1 MGVLNSK
8 LVLYWLNL
16 MGKKKGDIL
25 ELYAKPLN
33 DIPIKDT
40 TVELKRQLTD
50 LVNEIIEIKSKSLN
64 PDVNNLEN
72 RINRTVYEIY
82 GLTDTEIKIIEQ
94 SI

>member
-1 MGVLNSK
+1 
-8 LVLYWLNL
+8 

-72 RINRTVYEIY
+72 CINGVVYEIY
-82 GLTDTEIKIIEQ
+82 GLTDAEIKIIEQ

>member
-1 MGVLNSK
+1 
-8 LVLYWLNL
+8 
-16 MGKKKGDIL
+16 MGKKKGGIL

-72 RINRTVYEIY
+72 CISRVVYEIY
-82 GLTDTEIKIIEQ
+82 GLTETEIKIIEQ

>member
-1 MGVLNSK
+1 
-8 LVLYWLNL
+8 
-16 MGKKKGDIL
+16 MGKKKGDIF

-64 PDVNNLEN
+64 PDVNNLES
-72 RINRTVYEIY
+72 RINRIVYEIY
-82 GLTDTEIKIIEQ
+82 GLTDAEIKIIEQ
-94 SI
+94 II

>member
-1 MGVLNSK
+1 MPI
-8 LVLYWLNL
+8 Y
-16 MGKKKGDIL
+16 
-25 ELYAKPLN
+25 YAKPLN

-40 TVELKRQLTD
+40 TFELKRQFAD

-72 RINRTVYEIY
+72 CINRVVYEIY

>member
-1 MGVLNSK
+1 
-8 LVLYWLNL
+8 

>member
-1 MGVLNSK
+1 
-8 LVLYWLNL
+8 

-64 PDVNNLEN
+64 PDVHNLEN
-72 RINRTVYEIY
+72 LINRIVYEIY
-82 GLTDTEIKIIEQ
+82 GLTDAEIKIIEQ

>member
-1 MGVLNSK
+1 
-8 LVLYWLNL
+8 

-72 RINRTVYEIY
+72 SINRVVYEIY